1 MQIPSGTYQ
10 GTATDGSYYKS
21 NGGALMVAIC
31 FNLENEGVEGKTI
44 TSHQCIIRKDGSL
57 SDIGKETLEQCFN
70 WTSGNPADLVEI
82 FKAGESRVD
91 LVIEDEQFIGSD
103 GTPQTA
109 SKVKWINPIGGSGGG
124 LPQCADID
132 QIMAEFGAT
141 LRAGFGG
148 KAQKKPTSAPKP
160 APTAIAPPPRKL
172 PVTEPQFTAA
182 MAWDACRKNVPTG
195 AQEKWSETLD
205 SIFGSKPEAD
215 FTSADWK
222 RVADHFEVGGDD
234 VPF

>member
-1 MQIPSGTYQ
+1 MNVNEIAKNFTGQNGLAYGID
-10 GTATDGSYYKS
+10 TAIKALRP
-21 NGGALMVAIC
+21 GAKFEMSA
-31 FNLENEGVEGKTI
+31 
-44 TSHQCIIRKDGSL
+44 
-57 SDIGKETLEQCFN
+57 
-70 WTSGNPADLVEI
+70 
-82 FKAGESRVD
+82 
-91 LVIEDEQFIGSD
+91 
-103 GTPQTA
+103 
-109 SKVKWINPIGGSGGG
+109 GGG
-124 LPQCADID
+124 TFNFPKWSDPNGKPPPTKD